1 MPLKLLFEPPKP
13 PETKKHLVQL
23 EDIQRH
29 KNAKT
34 RFKSMFEDIHKNRL
48 DRILLG
54 CLLDVI

>member
-13 PETKKHLVQL
+13 PETIKHLVQL

-48 DRILLG
+48 DRL
-54 CLLDVI
+54 LLD